1 MEEGTL
7 TAALETHRSEADE
20 QRLSLTVVVPVYN
33 EGASVGGVLDELLP
47 VVEARG
53 WSLIVVDD
61 GSDDG
66 TSAALAEAC
75 SPCLRVI
82 RHARNRGYGA
92 ALKTGIRSASTD
104 LVACMDADGQHAV
117 SELLKVAASASDQAM
132 VIGQRKGLT
141 ESPLWRVPGKWL
153 LTFMARLL
161 RGRQIPDL
169 NSGLRV
175 FRTDVIRRYLH
186 LCPDGFSFST
196 TSTFVLMHRGY
207 AVSYVPIDVAPRGG
221 KSAVTV
227 GTGFQA
233 LLLVVRL
240 AMLLSPL
247 RIFLPIAAASIF
259 GGLLWTI
266 PYLMARRGV
275 TVAAVLLILNGVLV
289 LLFGLL
295 ADQIAALRK
304 ERFEN

>member
-1 MEEGTL
+1 MQEGVL
-7 TAALETHRSEADE
+7 TAAVATPPAPTDE
-20 QRLSLTVVVPVYN
+20 QRLSLTIVVPAYN
-33 EGASVGGVLDELLP
+33 EGASIEGLLDTLLP
-47 VVEARG
+47 AVEARG
-53 WSLIVVDD
+53 WSLVVVDD

-66 TSAALAEAC
+66 TAAALAEAR
-75 SPCLRVI
+75 SPALRVV

-92 ALKTGIRSASTD
+92 ALKTGIRATSTD

-117 SELLKVAASASDQAM
+117 SELLKVVSSVSDHAM
-132 VIGQRKGLT
+132 VVGQRKGLT
-141 ESPLWRVPGKWL
+141 QSPLWRVPGKWL

-161 RGRQIPDL
+161 LGRQIPDL

-175 FRTDVIRRYLH
+175 FRTDVIRRYIH

-207 AVSYVPIDVAPRGG
+207 AVTYVPIDVSPRHG

-247 RIFLPIAAASIF
+247 RIFLPIAMASII
-259 GGLLWTI
+259 GGLAWTV

-295 ADQIAALRK
+295 ADQLAALRK

>member
-1 MEEGTL
+1 MQEGVL
-7 TAALETHRSEADE
+7 TAALKTNRSDADE

-33 EGASVGGVLDELLP
+33 EEASVGGVLNDLLP
-47 VVEARG
+47 TIESRG
-53 WSLIVVDD
+53 WSLLVVDD
-61 GSDDG
+61 GSTDG
-66 TSAALAEAC
+66 TAAALAAVQ
-75 SPCLRVI
+75 SPCLRVV
-82 RHARNRGYGA
+82 RHVRNRGYGA
-92 ALKTGIRSASTD
+92 ALKTGIRTASTE
-104 LVACMDADGQHAV
+104 LIACMDGDGQHAV
-117 SELLKVAASASDQAM
+117 SELLKVASSASDNAM
-132 VIGQRKGLT
+132 VVGQRKGLT
-141 ESPLWRVPGKWL
+141 QSPLWRVPGKWL

-161 RGRQIPDL
+161 LGRRIADL

-175 FRTDVIRRYLH
+175 FRTDVIRRYVH

-207 AVSYVPIDVAPRGG
+207 AVSYVPIDVSPRAG

-233 LLLVVRL
+233 ILLVVRL

-247 RIFLPIAAASIF
+247 RIFLPLAAVSFF

-289 LLFGLL
+289 SLFGLL
-295 ADQIAALRK
+295 ADQIASLRK

>member
-1 MEEGTL
+1 MEERVT
-7 TAALETHRSEADE
+7 TAAVPTSRSEADD
-20 QRLSLTVVVPVYN
+20 QQLSLTVVMPVYN
-33 EGASVGGVLDELLP
+33 EEASVGGVLDDLLP
-47 VVEARG
+47 AVESRG
-53 WSLIVVDD
+53 WSLLIVDD
-61 GSDDG
+61 GSTDG
-66 TSAALAEAC
+66 TAAALAAAQ
-75 SPCLRVI
+75 SPCLRVM

-117 SELLKVAASASDQAM
+117 SELLKVAASASDNAM
-132 VIGQRKGLT
+132 VVGQRKGLT
-141 ESPLWRVPGKWL
+141 QSPLWRVPGKWL

-161 RGRQIPDL
+161 LGRRIPDL

-175 FRTDVIRRYLH
+175 FRADVIRRYIH

-207 AVSYVPIDVAPRGG
+207 SVSYVPIEVSPRGG
-221 KSAVTV
+221 RSAVTV

-233 LLLVVRL
+233 ILLVVRL

-247 RIFLPIAAASIF
+247 RIFVPLAAASFF

-295 ADQIAALRK
+295 ADQIASLRK
-304 ERFEN
+304 ERFET